1 MPSAGEASMAV
12 QKRRA
17 SRPTMQRADE
27 VLTFES
33 PEYSSKST
41 LVCEATANLN
51 RGFDQVLNEVGR
63 LKQMGFFRGEISN
76 RFPKLCRLI
85 VEELRAWAMADIAQ
99 DVHDSAD
106 RDWSRFGSQR
116 YRFEQKFRD
125 PVDVRRELERV
136 VKKLAA
142 HAAKKKQRTRR

>member
-1 MPSAGEASMAV
+1 MAV

-17 SRPTMQRADE
+17 SRQMMQRSHE
-27 VLTFES
+27 VITSES
-33 PEYSSKST
+33 PERPSKST
-41 LVCEATANLN
+41 LVCEATVNLN
-51 RGFDQVLNEVGR
+51 RGFDQVLNEVAR

-76 RFPKLCRLI
+76 RLPELCRLI

-99 DVHDSAD
+99 DIHDSAD
-106 RDWSRFGSQR
+106 RDWSRYGIQR

-136 VKKLAA
+136 VKTLNA
-142 HAAKKKQRTRR
+142 HAAKRKQKRPQGSSSR